1 MSRPRCCRS
10 GECVLTQADL
20 FLDLFLLLLD
30 QFSPEARIFEVAG
43 RDPVGIFPDELLG
56 GQFLTAVPVVDQSLP
71 VDVVG
76 ELVDELRSEAVVV
89 RELLPV
95 PVVLELLQHL
105 AAPEDV
111 GVARHLLPVEFVGI
125 FLQLRLAEWEVP

>member
-1 MSRPRCCRS
+1 MSRPRCCHS
-10 GECVLTQADL
+10 GEYVLTQADL

-30 QFSPEARIFEVAG
+30 QFPPEARIFEVAG
-43 RDPVGIFPDELLG
+43 RGHVGIFPDELLG
-56 GQFLTAVPVVDQSLP
+56 GQFLSAVPVVDQSLP

-95 PVVLELLQHL
+95 PVVLELLQQL
-105 AAPEDV
+105 GRDV
-111 GVARHLLPVEFVGI
+111 LL
-125 FLQLRLAEWEVP
+125 LDAS